1 MAEVQA
7 ERPTLEMAEVQA
19 ERSTLEMGLK
29 NLVAGGVAS
38 CTSKTAVAP
47 LDRVKILLQVRDD
60 MEYGG

>member
-7 ERPTLEMAEVQA
+7 ERP
-19 ERSTLEMGLK
+19 TLEMGLK

-47 LDRVKILLQVRDD
+47 LDRVKILLQVRGD
-60 MEYGG
+60 MEYDIMM